1 MGLTR
6 RQFLETSVSA
16 SAGIA
21 TGRFLKAET
30 NVALPAAVAASVDEE
45 MFSVPIEG
53 QPVDISPWAYLWRA
67 DREVQEMPEAYF
79 IPRRLEREDKH
90 SFAILDNDRIAG
102 IAALSNVVRGPLQS
116 ANLGYWVG
124 ERVNGRGLATDSVRE
139 LIPIAFGDLGL
150 HRLEAGT
157 LVDNRAS
164 QRVLEK
170 NGFERIG
177 IARGYLHIGGAW
189 RDHVLFQL
197 LAG

>member
-1 MGLTR
+1 VIRPLTADDAAELAALIVENR
-6 RQFLETSVSA
+6 AFLAPYEPPRDERFYTV
-16 SAGIA
+16 AG
-21 TGRFLKAET
+21 
-30 NVALPAAVAASVDEE
+30 
-45 MFSVPIEG
+45 
-53 QPVDISPWAYLWRA
+53 Q
-67 DREVQEMPEAYF
+67 RE
-79 IPRRLEREDKH
+79 RLEREDKH